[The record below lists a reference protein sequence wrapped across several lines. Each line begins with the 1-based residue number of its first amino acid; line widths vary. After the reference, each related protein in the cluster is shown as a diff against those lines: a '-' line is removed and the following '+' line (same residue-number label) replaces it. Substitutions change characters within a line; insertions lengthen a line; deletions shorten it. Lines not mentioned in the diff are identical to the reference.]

1 MQTQRGFQDYNQDES
16 PATYSSHIYISGQ
29 FGLKKTD
36 QYSNTRIYQFTGDKI
51 GGSQ

>member
-16 PATYSSHIYISGQ
+16 PETYNSHIHISRQ
-29 FGLKKTD
+29 LGLKKTD
-36 QYSNTRIYQFTGDKI
+36 QYSNTRIYQSTGDKT